1 MGLDDKINNT
11 AEDLGGKAKEA
22 AGKVSGD
29 KNVEAEGKA
38 DQVSAEIKDKV
49 SEFTDK
55 AKDVA
60 EEAGAN
66 LKAAAEKIKEGFSS
80 DK

>member
-1 MGLDDKINNT
+1 MGLDDKIKNT

-29 KNVEAEGKA
+29 KNVEAEGKV
-38 DQVSAEIKDKV
+38 DQVSADIKEKV

>member
-1 MGLDDKINNT
+1 MGLDDKIKNT

-29 KNVEAEGKA
+29 KNVEAEGKV
-38 DQVSAEIKDKV
+38 DQVGAEIKDKV

>member
-1 MGLDDKINNT
+1 MGLDDKIKNS

-49 SEFTDK
+49 SDFTDK

>member
-1 MGLDDKINNT
+1 MGLDDKIKN
-11 AEDLGGKAKEA
+11 ASEDLGGKAKEA

-29 KNVEAEGKA
+29 KNVEAEGKV
-38 DQVSAEIKDKV
+38 DQVSADIKDKV

-66 LKAAAEKIKEGFSS
+66 LKAAAEKIKEGFSD

>member
-1 MGLDDKINNT
+1 MGMDDKIKNS

-38 DQVSAEIKDKV
+38 DQVGAEIKDKV
-49 SEFTDK
+49 SEFSDK
-55 AKDVA
+55 AKDMA

-66 LKAAAEKIKEGFSS
+66 LKAAAEKIKEGFSG

>member
-1 MGLDDKINNT
+1 MGLDDKIKNT

-22 AGKVSGD
+22 AGKVSGNKD
-29 KNVEAEGKA
+29 VEAEGKV
-38 DQVSAEIKDKV
+38 DQVSAEIKEKV

>member
-1 MGLDDKINNT
+1 MGLDDKIKNT
-11 AEDLGGKAKEA
+11 AEDLGGKAKES

-29 KNVEAEGKA
+29 KNVEAEGKV
-38 DQVSAEIKDKV
+38 DQVGAEIKDKV

>member
-1 MGLDDKINNT
+1 MGMDDKIKNS

>member
-1 MGLDDKINNT
+1 MELDDKINNT

>member
-1 MGLDDKINNT
+1 MSLEDKIKNS
-11 AEDLGGKAKEA
+11 AEDLGGKAKEV
-22 AGKVSGD
+22 AGEVSGD
-29 KNVEAEGKA
+29 KDLKTEGKA
-38 DQVSAEIKDKV
+38 DQVGAQIKDKV

>member
-1 MGLDDKINNT
+1 MGLDDKIKNS

-66 LKAAAEKIKEGFSS
+66 LNAAAEKIKEGFSN

>member
-1 MGLDDKINNT
+1 MGLDDKIKNT

-38 DQVSAEIKDKV
+38 DQAGAEIKDKV

>member
-1 MGLDDKINNT
+1 MGMEDKIKNT

-29 KNVEAEGKA
+29 KNVEAEGKV
-38 DQVSAEIKDKV
+38 DQVSAEIKEKV

-55 AKDVA
+55 AKDMA

-66 LKAAAEKIKEGFSS
+66 LKAAAEKIKESFSN